1 MSPLNS
7 EIEMNKVGGGAYLP
21 PTSPLN
27 QQSKTR
33 EVNSMSSITPKK
45 NMGAHLDK
53 LFRGTTMFF
62 AFLVFVLLF
71 GIIITLIA
79 GSLPALK
86 TFGLPFF
93 SSSAWNP
100 VDIQF
105 GGLVP
110 IYGTFVTAVIAM
122 LIGIPV
128 SFGIAVFITE
138 LSPVWLKRPIG
149 IAIELLAGIP
159 SIIYGMWGLFVFA
172 PFFADHIQPW
182 VNDHLGALPLVGV
195 IFQGPPMGIGM
206 LTAGFILAIMV
217 IPFTSSVMRDVFEIV
232 PTMLKESAYGLGS
245 TTWEVVWNVVL
256 PYTKTGVVGGIM
268 LGLGRALGETMAVTF
283 VIGNAHELSA
293 SLMMPGNTISS
304 ALANEFTEAVGDVY
318 TSSLITL
325 GLTLFVIT
333 FIVLALAKIL
343 LIRLA
348 MREGKRT

>member
-1 MSPLNS
+1 MSSYNDKINLGNA
-7 EIEMNKVGGGAYLP
+7 GGEASLSASVLTE
-21 PTSPLN
+21 TST
-27 QQSKTR
+27 SKEST
-33 EVNSMSSITPKK
+33 SMSTSVKSK
-45 NMGAHLDK
+45 SMGATLDK
-53 LFRGTTMFF
+53 LFRRTTMFF
-62 AFLVFVLLF
+62 AFIVFVLLL
-71 GIIITLIA
+71 GIIVTLFI

-86 TFGLPFF
+86 AFGPSFF
-93 SSSAWNP
+93 TSDAWNP

-110 IYGTFVTAVIAM
+110 IYGTFVTALIAM
-122 LIGIPV
+122 VIGVPV
-128 SFGIAVFITE
+128 SFGIAIFITE
-138 LSPVWLKRPIG
+138 LSPAWLKRPIG
-149 IAIELLAGIP
+149 VAIELLAGIP

-172 PFFADHIQPW
+172 PFFADNIQPW
-182 VNDHLGALPLVGV
+182 MNDHLGSLPMIGV
-195 IFQGPPMGIGM
+195 LFQGPPMGIGM
-206 LTAGFILAIMV
+206 LTAGIILAIMV

-232 PTMLKESAYGLGS
+232 PGMLKESAYGLGS

-304 ALANEFTEAVGDVY
+304 ALANEFTEAVGDLY

-343 LIRLA
+343 LIRLS
-348 MREGKRT
+348 MREGKQS